1 MKEPVLARKLRLEI
15 IHGGDAAGH
24 QRRVQEWLEAM
35 STVTVID
42 VQHTCITD
50 EKSRTGSTFS
60 TLILFTE
67 SS

>member
-1 MKEPVLARKLRLEI
+1 MNTPVLARKLRLEI

-24 QRRVQEWLEAM
+24 QRRIQEWLDAM
-35 STVTVID
+35 SSVTVVE
-42 VQHTCITD
+42 VQHSCIAD

-60 TLILFTE
+60 TLILYTE

>member
-1 MKEPVLARKLRLEI
+1 MNEPVLARKLQLEI
-15 IHGGDAAGH
+15 IHGGDAASH

-42 VQHTCITD
+42 VQHTCIAD

-60 TLILFTE
+60 TMILYTD
-67 SS
+67 